1 MLQNGPFFWGA
12 FVSIFFLGKLRT
24 FTAEIRYFSQEV
36 EPSSAAF
43 VATKQDILKRNSGYF
58 QRCLRCRNQIFF
70 KGSRT
75 TKQGGFKDISSLVFG
90 NSTRL
95 F

>member
-1 MLQNGPFFWGA
+1 MLQNGPFFGG
-12 FVSIFFLGKLRT
+12 GKLRT
-24 FTAEIRYFSQEV
+24 FTAKIRYFSQEV

-43 VATKQDILKRNSGYF
+43 VATKQDVLKRNSGYF